1 MGQKMAKLSVSE
13 KMSDAQGRSSWI
25 RKMFDEGVELK
36 ARIGAEN
43 VFDFTLG
50 NPVDEPPARVIDTL
64 RELVADDLPGSHR
77 YMSNAGFV
85 DVREQVADYR
95 SKESGLSFDA
105 SNIIMTCGAGGAL
118 NVIIKALIDPGD
130 EVVIVA
136 PYFAEYLFYIDNH
149 QGKPVIAQTD
159 ENFCISA
166 TEIERTLSEKTRI
179 VILNSPNNPTGA
191 VYSRQALDEV
201 GALLEKKSAKYGGPI
216 YLVMDEPYKKLLY
229 NGVEAADVFLSYK
242 RAIVATSHSKDLNLP
257 GERIGYIAVGPQN
270 DEVETIVKTMVMA
283 NRILGFVNAPALFQ
297 RLAGKLQEID
307 VDMTTYARN
316 REILLAGLTDAGY
329 EVVPPEGGFYLFPKA
344 PGGDEFAFIDVL
356 KKRNILVAPGTGF
369 GWPGHF
375 RISFCCGTKTC
386 QKAIPGFA
394 EAYTSQSP

>member
-1 MGQKMAKLSVSE
+1 MAKLPVSE
-13 KMSDAQGRSSWI
+13 KMSDAHDRSSWI

-64 RELVADDLPGSHR
+64 RKLVTDNTPGSHR
-77 YMSNAGFV
+77 YMSNAGFA
-85 DVREQVADYR
+85 DVRKQVADHR
-95 SKESGLSFDA
+95 SKESGLLFDA

-159 ENFCISA
+159 EKFRISA
-166 TEIERTLSEKTRI
+166 AEIERTISEKTRI

-191 VYSRQALDEV
+191 VYRKQALDEV
-201 GALLEKKSAKYGGPI
+201 GALLEKKSAEYGGPI

-229 NGVEAADVFLSYK
+229 DGVEAPDIFQSYDK
-242 RAIVATSHSKDLNLP
+242 VIVATSHSKDLNLP

-297 RLAGKLQEID
+297 RLAGQLQD
-307 VDMTTYARN
+307 VKVDMTTYTKN
-316 REILLAGLTDAGY
+316 RDVLLSGLTAAGY
-329 EVVPPEGGFYLFPKA
+329 KVVPPDGGFYLFPKA
-344 PGGDEFAFIDVL
+344 PGGDEFAFIDSL
-356 KKRNILVAPGTGF
+356 KKLNILVAPGTGF

-375 RISFCCGTKTC
+375 RISFCCDTITC
-386 QKAIPGFA
+386 QKAIPGFT
-394 EAYTSQSP
+394 EAFA